1 MKRYFIIIAILLF
14 GEVLNKSLNVYYIDL
29 QEEKYISATKDSTL
43 PANSEYFFIIENS
56 GESKIIQIR
65 TRINSETDFEVGIK
79 GFDEALSEDQIS
91 SLSYGNL
98 PLVSFETSNYNN
110 LFVYSSDPLQN
121 KYISIKVIH
130 KKEIDYFTFYVKNHI
145 DDEDDEPIVYEVQ
158 YLSRFD
164 IDFNE
169 LKNQKY
175 PHFLLTSQNPHSGK
189 SSIHFYVKHD
199 TEVKFELIIYEAKN
213 YEDFEE
219 M

>member
-65 TRINSETDFEVGIK
+65 TRINSETNFEVGIK

-121 KYISIKVIH
+121 KYISIKVIL
-130 KKEIDYFTFYVKNHI
+130 KKERN
-145 DDEDDEPIVYEVQ
+145 
-158 YLSRFD
+158 
-164 IDFNE
+164 
-169 LKNQKY
+169 
-175 PHFLLTSQNPHSGK
+175 
-189 SSIHFYVKHD
+189 
-199 TEVKFELIIYEAKN
+199 
-213 YEDFEE
+213 
-219 M
+219 